1 MTLALFAQALL
12 TVVRLRLAATL
23 PRGSRKGGAV
33 QQAASRGSTGGRRG
47 SLASFRQQRRA
58 QEGRWGRPP
67 RPPGPPVPSPTSSR

>member
-12 TVVRLRLAATL
+12 TVVRLRLAATP

-58 QEGRWGRPP
+58 QQGRWP
-67 RPPGPPVPSPTSSR
+67 RPSPPIAASGPSPS